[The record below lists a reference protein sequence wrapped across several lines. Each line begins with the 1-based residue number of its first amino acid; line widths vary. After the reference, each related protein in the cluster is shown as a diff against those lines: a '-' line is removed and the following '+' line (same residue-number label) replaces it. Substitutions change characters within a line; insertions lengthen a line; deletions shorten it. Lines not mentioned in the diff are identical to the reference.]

1 MEKLESQVADRLTR
15 YYIVALTLVA
25 VLTVSGLFLIRRTIN
40 NLNHDSRVVNVAG
53 RQRMLSQRLTKL
65 AILKTESISTDDSV
79 RIGSLLN
86 LWKSNHEQLLHG
98 RIKMESEFAVLK
110 SDSIKKM
117 YRNLDPV
124 FQTIYKKLLI
134 VDDPSVSEPER
145 KKALQVILATEPAF
159 LNQMEEIVFQFDKE
173 SYRRIRIL
181 EQIEWILDILTLLVL
196 LAEGILIFRPVV
208 NTTRRV
214 VRLLAESE
222 EEVKIA
228 NDKLKIIN
236 SQLLRAQDDLIRS
249 EEEKYQLQ
257 LAENRV
263 RTAALIEG
271 QEEERKRFALELHD
285 GIGQMLTGL
294 KLHAEKLKQ
303 VQFAD
308 EKQRLRFNKLVSLIQ
323 DTIQTTR
330 QVSFN
335 LMPSVLSDFGLS
347 SALNLLCEQT
357 TELSGVKVAFE
368 GSRER
373 IMLSK
378 PMEIGL
384 YRIAQEALN
393 NAIKHAESDN
403 IKIKLEQTQN
413 RIFLEIEDDGKGF
426 LISNL
431 KNKKESFL
439 TQNGIENIRTRT
451 QLLNG
456 EVKIVTNVNAGTKLI
471 VLIPYKS

>member
-1 MEKLESQVADRLTR
+1 MENGFV
-15 YYIVALTLVA
+15 
-25 VLTVSGLFLIRRTIN
+25 
-40 NLNHDSRVVNVAG
+40 
-53 RQRMLSQRLTKL
+53 
-65 AILKTESISTDDSV
+65 
-79 RIGSLLN
+79 
-86 LWKSNHEQLLHG
+86 
-98 RIKMESEFAVLK
+98 VLK
-110 SDSIKKM
+110 SDSIKTM
-117 YRNLDPV
+117 YRNLEPV
-124 FQTIYKKLLI
+124 FRTMYRNLQI
-134 VDDPSVSEPER
+134 VDDLEVSVNE
-145 KKALQVILATEPAF
+145 KKNALNIILATEPVF
-159 LNQMEEIVFQFDKE
+159 LKQMETIVFQFEKE
-173 SYRRIRIL
+173 SYERIRKL

-222 EEVKIA
+222 EEVKKA

-257 LAENRV
+257 LSENRV

-303 VQFAD
+303 VQFED
-308 EKQRLRFNKLVSLIQ
+308 EKQRLRFDKLVSLIQ

-357 TELSGVKVAFE
+357 TELSGVKIKFY
-368 GSRER
+368 GSREQV
-373 IMLSK
+373 IVSK

-393 NAIKHAESDN
+393 NAIKHAESEN
-403 IKIKLEQTQN
+403 IKIKLEQTEKQ
-413 RIFLEIEDDGKGF
+413 IFLEIEDDGKGF

-456 EVKIVTNVNAGTKLI
+456 EMKILTNVNAGTKLI
-471 VLIPYKS
+471 VIIPL

>member
-25 VLTVSGLFLIRRTIN
+25 VLTLSGLFLIRRTIN

-65 AILKTESISTDDSV
+65 AILHTAGIPAEDSV
-79 RIGSLLN
+79 NIDSLLTI
-86 LWKSNHEQLLHG
+86 WKVNHEQLLRG
-98 RIKMESEFAVLK
+98 RIKMESEFVVIK
-110 SDSIKKM
+110 SDSIKRM
-117 YRNLDPV
+117 YSELEPLFRSLYGNLAVIANPG
-124 FQTIYKKLLI
+124 FLET
-134 VDDPSVSEPER
+134 ER
-145 KKALQVILATEPAF
+145 KKALQVVLATEPAF
-159 LNQMEEIVFQFDKE
+159 LRQMEAIVFQFDRE
-173 SYRRIRIL
+173 SYKRISVL

-208 NTTRRV
+208 NTS
-214 VRLLAESE
+214 L
-222 EEVKIA
+222 KIA
-228 NDKLKIIN
+228 N
-236 SQLLRAQDDLIRS
+236 SQLIRAQDDLIRS
-249 EEEKYQLQ
+249 EEEKYQMQ

-303 VQFAD
+303 VQFPN
-308 EKQRLRFNKLVSLIQ
+308 EKHRLQFEKLVSLIQ
-323 DTIQTTR
+323 DTIHTTR
-330 QVSFN
+330 QVSYN

-347 SALNLLCEQT
+347 AAIQLLCEQIGET
-357 TELSGVKVAFE
+357 TGICITFTGTYHRLELSN
-368 GSRER
+368 
-373 IMLSK
+373 
-378 PMEIGL
+378 PMETGL

-393 NAIKHAESDN
+393 NAVKHAEPDN
-403 IKIKLEQTQN
+403 IKIKLEQNVN
-413 RIFLEIEDDGKGF
+413 RILLEIEDDGKGF

-431 KNKKESFL
+431 KNKNESFL

-456 EVKIVTNVNAGTKLI
+456 EMKMISKVDDGTRLVI
-471 VLIPYKS
+471 TIPV

>member
-25 VLTVSGLFLIRRTIN
+25 ILTVSGLFLIRRTIN

-65 AILKTESISTDDSV
+65 AILHTEGIPTDDSV
-79 RIGSLLN
+79 KIDSLLTI
-86 LWKSNHEQLLHG
+86 WKISHEQLLRG
-98 RIKMESEFAVLK
+98 RIKMESEFVVLK
-110 SDSIKKM
+110 SDSIKEM
-117 YRNLDPV
+117 YRKLEPV
-124 FQTIYKKLLI
+124 FQTIYQNL
-134 VDDPSVSEPER
+134 VVVSSPGVSDTDK
-145 KKALQVILATEPAF
+145 KKALQIILVTEPVF
-159 LNQMEEIVFQFDKE
+159 LNQMEAIVFQFDSE
-173 SYRRIRIL
+173 SYGRIKIL
-181 EQIEWILDILTLLVL
+181 EQIEWILDVLTLLVL

-222 EEVKIA
+222 DAVKMA
-228 NDKLKIIN
+228 NDKLKVTN
-236 SQLLRAQDDLIRS
+236 NQLLRAQNDLIRS

-257 LAENRV
+257 LSENRV
-263 RTAALIEG
+263 RTSALIEG

-303 VQFAD
+303 AQFAD
-308 EKQRLRFNKLVSLIQ
+308 EKQRLRFDKLVSLIQ
-323 DTIQTTR
+323 ETIQTTR

-335 LMPSVLSDFGLS
+335 LMPSVLSDFGLNA
-347 SALNLLCEQT
+347 ALRVLCEQT
-357 TELSGVKVAFE
+357 ADLSGIRVRFE
-368 GSRER
+368 GDSER
-373 IMLSK
+373 IKLNAQ
-378 PMEIGL
+378 MEIGL

-393 NAIKHAESDN
+393 NAVKHSGSDN
-403 IKIKLEQTQN
+403 IKIKLEQKMN
-413 RIFLEIEDDGKGF
+413 RILLEIEDDGKGF

-431 KNKKESFL
+431 KNKNGSFL
-439 TQNGIENIRTRT
+439 TRNGIDNIRTRT

-456 EVKIVTNVNAGTKLI
+456 EMKIISKVDKGTRLVI
-471 VLIPYKS
+471 NIPV

>member
-25 VLTVSGLFLIRRTIN
+25 VLTLSGLFLIRRTIN

-65 AILKTESISTDDSV
+65 AILHTAGIPAEDSV
-79 RIGSLLN
+79 NIDSLLTI
-86 LWKSNHEQLLHG
+86 WKVNHEQLLRG
-98 RIKMESEFAVLK
+98 RIKMESEFVVIK
-110 SDSIKKM
+110 SDSIKRM
-117 YRNLDPV
+117 YSELEPLFRSLYGNLAVIANPG
-124 FQTIYKKLLI
+124 FLET
-134 VDDPSVSEPER
+134 ER
-145 KKALQVILATEPAF
+145 KKALQVVLATEPAF
-159 LNQMEEIVFQFDKE
+159 LRQMEAIVFQFDRE
-173 SYRRIRIL
+173 SYKRISVL

-222 EEVKIA
+222 DAVRMANNSLKIA
-228 NDKLKIIN
+228 N
-236 SQLLRAQDDLIRS
+236 SQLIRAQDDLIRS
-249 EEEKYQLQ
+249 EEEKYQMQ

-303 VQFAD
+303 VQFPN
-308 EKQRLRFNKLVSLIQ
+308 EKHRLQFEKLVSLIQ
-323 DTIQTTR
+323 DTIHTTR
-330 QVSFN
+330 QVSYN

-347 SALNLLCEQT
+347 AAIQLLCEQIGET
-357 TELSGVKVAFE
+357 TGICITFTGTYHRLELSN
-368 GSRER
+368 
-373 IMLSK
+373 
-378 PMEIGL
+378 PMETGL

-393 NAIKHAESDN
+393 NAVKHAEPDN
-403 IKIKLEQTQN
+403 IKIKLEQNVN
-413 RIFLEIEDDGKGF
+413 RILLEIEDDGKGF

-431 KNKKESFL
+431 KNKNESFL

-456 EVKIVTNVNAGTKLI
+456 EMKMISKVDDGTRLVI
-471 VLIPYKS
+471 TIPV

>member
-1 MEKLESQVADRLTR
+1 MHKLESQVADRLTR

-65 AILKTESISTDDSV
+65 AILHTEGIPTDDSV
-79 RIGSLLN
+79 KIDSLLN
-86 LWKSNHEQLLHG
+86 IWKTSHEQLLHG
-98 RIKMESEFAVLK
+98 RIKMESEFVVLK
-110 SDSIKKM
+110 SDSIKEM
-117 YRNLDPV
+117 YRNLEPV
-124 FQTIYKKLLI
+124 FQTIYKNLLI
-134 VDDPSVSEPER
+134 IDNAESSVSA
-145 KKALQVILATEPAF
+145 KKNALEIILKTEPIF
-159 LNQMEEIVFQFDKE
+159 LSQMETIVFQFDSE
-173 SYRRIRIL
+173 SFRRIKIL
-181 EQIEWILDILTLLVL
+181 EQIEWILDIITLLVL

-222 EEVKIA
+222 DAVKLA
-228 NDKLKIIN
+228 NDKLKVTN
-236 SQLLRAQDDLIRS
+236 AQLLRAQDDLVRS

-257 LAENRV
+257 LAEDRV

-303 VQFAD
+303 AQFAD
-308 EKQRLRFNKLVSLIQ
+308 EKQRLRFDKLVSLIQ

-330 QVSFN
+330 QVSYN

-347 SALNLLCEQT
+347 AALNLLCQQT
-357 TELSGVKVAFE
+357 AELSGVNVKYV
-368 GSRER
+368 GSKER
-373 IMLSK
+373 IILTR

-393 NAIKHAESDN
+393 NAIKHSESDN
-403 IKIKLEQTQN
+403 IKIKLEQKEN
-413 RIFLEIEDDGKGF
+413 HILLEIEDDGKGF

-431 KNKKESFL
+431 KNKSGPFL
-439 TQNGIENIRTRT
+439 SQNGIENIRTRT

-456 EVKIVTNVNAGTKLI
+456 EMKIISKVDAGTRLVINLKM
-471 VLIPYKS
+471 

>member
-1 MEKLESQVADRLTR
+1 MENLESQVADRLTR

-25 VLTVSGLFLIRRTIN
+25 ILTISGLFLVRRTIN
-40 NLNHDSRVVNVAG
+40 NLNHDSRVINVAG

-65 AILKTESISTDDSV
+65 AILQTQGIATIDSV
-79 RIGSLLN
+79 RMDSLLN
-86 LWKSNHEQLLHG
+86 SWMVNHGQLLRG
-98 RIKMESEFAVLK
+98 RIRMEDEFVFLK
-110 SDSIKKM
+110 SDSIRKM
-117 YRNLDPV
+117 YQELDPL
-124 FQTIYKKLLI
+124 FQTIYDNLLLI
-134 VDDPSVSEPER
+134 NRPEVSEPDK
-145 KKALQVILATEPAF
+145 KKALQIILATEPKF
-159 LNQMEEIVFQFDKE
+159 LNQMEAIVFQFDLE
-173 SYRRIRIL
+173 SYERIEVL

-222 EEVKIA
+222 DALKMA
-228 NDKLKIIN
+228 NDKLKITN
-236 SQLLRAQDDLIRS
+236 AQLLRVQDDLVRS

-257 LAENRV
+257 LSENRT

-294 KLHAEKLKQ
+294 KLHAEKLRQ

-308 EKQRLRFNKLVSLIQ
+308 EKQRLRLDKLVSLIQ

-347 SALNLLCEQT
+347 AALRVLCEQT
-357 TELSGVKVAFE
+357 TELTGIRVKFE
-368 GSRER
+368 GNSER
-373 IMLSK
+373 IELNA

-384 YRIAQEALN
+384 YRIAQEGMN
-393 NAIKHAESDN
+393 NAVKHSGSDN
-403 IKIKLEQTQN
+403 IKIKLEHMRN
-413 RIFLEIEDDGKGF
+413 RVLLEIEDDGKGF

-431 KNKKESFL
+431 KNKNESFL
-439 TQNGIENIRTRT
+439 TKNGIDNIRTRT

-456 EVKIVTNVNAGTKLI
+456 EMKIVSKVDKGTRLVI
-471 VLIPYKS
+471 NIPV

>member
-65 AILKTESISTDDSV
+65 AILQTEKIPTTDPGKID
-79 RIGSLLN
+79 SLLQV
-86 LWKSNHEQLLHG
+86 WKVSHEQLLRG
-98 RIKMESEFAVLK
+98 RIKMESEFVVLK
-110 SDSIKKM
+110 SDSIKNM
-117 YRNLDPV
+117 YEDLEPV
-124 FQTIYKKLLI
+124 FQTMYKNFLI
-134 VDDPSVSEPER
+134 VDSQAVSEEE
-145 KKALQVILATEPAF
+145 KKMALQTILSTEPIF
-159 LNQMEEIVFQFDKE
+159 LSQMEAIVFQFDKE
-173 SYRRIRIL
+173 SYGRIRIL

-214 VRLLAESE
+214 VRLLAASE
-222 EEVKIA
+222 DAVRVA
-228 NDKLKIIN
+228 NKKLKVVN
-236 SQLLRAQDDLIRS
+236 SQLIRAQYDLVRS

-257 LAENRV
+257 LAEDRV
-263 RTAALIEG
+263 RAAAIIEG

-294 KLHAEKLKQ
+294 KLQAEKLKQ
-303 VQFAD
+303 MQFDD
-308 EKQRLRFNKLVSLIQ
+308 EKQRLRFDKLVTLIQ

-330 QVSFN
+330 QVSYN

-347 SALNLLCEQT
+347 AALNLLCAQT
-357 TELSGVKVAFE
+357 SEISGIKIEYEGVK
-368 GSRER
+368 GR
-373 IMLSK
+373 IVLAR
-378 PMEIGL
+378 PVEIGL

-393 NAIKHAESDN
+393 NAVKHAESDN
-403 IKIKLEQTQN
+403 IKIKLEQTENQ
-413 RIFLEIEDDGKGF
+413 IVLEIEDDGKGF

-431 KNKKESFL
+431 KNKNESFL

-456 EVKIVTNVNAGTKLI
+456 KMEIISKVDSGTKLVI
-471 VLIPYKS
+471 NLHV

>member
-25 VLTVSGLFLIRRTIN
+25 VLTVSGLFLIRRTIS

-134 VDDPSVSEPER
+134 VDDQSVSEPER

-308 EKQRLRFNKLVSLIQ
+308 EKQRLRFDKLVSLIQ

-439 TQNGIENIRTRT
+439 TQNGIENIQTRT

>member
-15 YYIVALTLVA
+15 YYIVALTLIA
-25 VLTVSGLFLIRRTIN
+25 VLTVSGLFLVRRTIN

-65 AILKTESISTDDSV
+65 AILQTEKIPTSDSV
-79 RIGSLLN
+79 KIDSLLVM
-86 LWKSNHEQLLHG
+86 WKVSHEQLLRG
-98 RIKMESEFAVLK
+98 KMKMESEFTVLK
-110 SDSIKKM
+110 SDSLINM
-117 YRNLDPV
+117 YRNLEPV
-124 FQTIYKKLLI
+124 FQTIYKNLLI
-134 VDDPSVSEPER
+134 VNSKSVSDNEK
-145 KKALQVILATEPAF
+145 KKALQTILATEPIF
-159 LNQMEEIVFQFDKE
+159 LKQMEVIVFQFDKE

-196 LAEGILIFRPVV
+196 LAEGVLIFRPVV
-208 NTTRRV
+208 NTTRRA
-214 VRLLAESE
+214 VRLLAASE
-222 EEVKIA
+222 DAIRIANKKLKIA
-228 NDKLKIIN
+228 NI
-236 SQLLRAQDDLIRS
+236 QLIRAQDDLVKS

-257 LAENRV
+257 LAENRI
-263 RTAALIEG
+263 RASALIEG

-294 KLHAEKLKQ
+294 KLQAEKLKQ
-303 VQFAD
+303 MQFDD
-308 EKQRLRFNKLVSLIQ
+308 EKQRIRFDKLVALIQ

-347 SALNLLCEQT
+347 AALNLLCQQT
-357 TELSGVKVAFE
+357 QETSGIPVNYSGTSHRLELGKT
-368 GSRER
+368 
-373 IMLSK
+373 
-378 PMEIGL
+378 MEIGL

-393 NAIKHAESDN
+393 NAVKHSESDN
-403 IKIKLEQTQN
+403 IKIKLEQNTN

-431 KNKKESFL
+431 KNKNGSFL

-456 EVKIVTNVNAGTKLI
+456 EMKIISKVDTGTRLVI
-471 VLIPYKS
+471 NIPV

>member
-40 NLNHDSRVVNVAG
+40 NLNHDSRIVNVAG

-65 AILKTESISTDDSV
+65 AILQTEKIPTSDSV
-79 RIGSLLN
+79 KIDSLLN
-86 LWKSNHEQLLHG
+86 IWKVSHEQLLRG
-98 RIKMESEFAVLK
+98 RIRMESEFVVLK
-110 SDSIKKM
+110 SDSIKNM
-117 YRNLDPV
+117 YRNLEPV
-124 FQTIYKKLLI
+124 FQTIYTNLLTVI
-134 VDDPSVSEPER
+134 NKSVPEGEK
-145 KKALQVILATEPAF
+145 KKALRIILTTEPVF
-159 LNQMEEIVFQFDKE
+159 LNQMDAIVFQFDRE
-173 SYRRIRIL
+173 SYGRIRIL
-181 EQIEWILDILTLLVL
+181 EQIEWILDILTLIVL

-214 VRLLAESE
+214 VRLLAASE
-222 EEVKIA
+222 DAVRVANKKLKIA
-228 NDKLKIIN
+228 N
-236 SQLLRAQDDLIRS
+236 SQLIRAQDDLIRS

-263 RTAALIEG
+263 RAAALIEG

-294 KLHAEKLKQ
+294 KLQAEKLKQ
-303 VQFAD
+303 MQFDD
-308 EKQRLRFNKLVSLIQ
+308 EKYRLRFDKLVALIQ

-347 SALNLLCEQT
+347 AALNLLCKQME
-357 TELSGVKVAFE
+357 EMSGISVKYYGTSGRLE
-368 GSRER
+368 
-373 IMLSK
+373 LSK
-378 PMEIGL
+378 PMETGL

-393 NAIKHAESDN
+393 NAVKHSESDN
-403 IKIKLEQTQN
+403 IKIKLEQNTNQ
-413 RIFLEIEDDGKGF
+413 IFLEIEDDGKGF

-431 KNKKESFL
+431 KNKNGSIL

-456 EVKIVTNVNAGTKLI
+456 EMKIISNVDTGTRLVI
-471 VLIPYKS
+471 NIPI

>member
-308 EKQRLRFNKLVSLIQ
+308 EKQRLRFDKLVSLIQ

-368 GSRER
+368 GSREL

-403 IKIKLEQTQN
+403 IKIKLEHTQN

>member
-65 AILKTESISTDDSV
+65 AILQTEKIPTSDSV
-79 RIGSLLN
+79 KIDSLLN
-86 LWKSNHEQLLHG
+86 IWKVSHEQLLRG
-98 RIKMESEFAVLK
+98 RIKMESEFVVLK
-110 SDSIKKM
+110 SDSIKSM
-117 YRNLDPV
+117 YRNLEPV
-124 FQTIYKKLLI
+124 FQTMYKNFLI
-134 VDDPSVSEPER
+134 IDSPAVSEAEK
-145 KKALQVILATEPAF
+145 KKALQTILSTEPVF
-159 LNQMEEIVFQFDKE
+159 LSQMEAIVFQFDRE
-173 SYRRIRIL
+173 SFGRIRIL

-214 VRLLAESE
+214 VRLLAASE
-222 EEVKIA
+222 DAVRVA
-228 NDKLKIIN
+228 NKKLKISN
-236 SQLLRAQDDLIRS
+236 AQLIRAQDDLIKS

-263 RTAALIEG
+263 RAAALIEG

-294 KLHAEKLKQ
+294 KLQAEKLKQ
-303 VQFAD
+303 MQFDD
-308 EKQRLRFNKLVSLIQ
+308 EKQRLRFDKLVALIQ

-347 SALNLLCEQT
+347 AALNLLCQQIQET
-357 TELSGVKVAFE
+357 SGISVQYI
-368 GSRER
+368 GISHRLD
-373 IMLSK
+373 LSK
-378 PMEIGL
+378 TMEIGL

-393 NAIKHAESDN
+393 NAVKHSESDN
-403 IKIKLEQTQN
+403 IKIKLEQNTNQ
-413 RIFLEIEDDGKGF
+413 IFLEIEDDGKGF

-431 KNKKESFL
+431 KIKNGSFL

-456 EVKIVTNVNAGTKLI
+456 EMKIISKVDTGTRLVI
-471 VLIPYKS
+471 NIPV

>member
-25 VLTVSGLFLIRRTIN
+25 LLTVSGLFLIKRTIN

-65 AILKTESISTDDSV
+65 AILQTEGIPASDNVKIDY
-79 RIGSLLN
+79 LLTI
-86 LWKSNHEQLLHG
+86 WKVSHEQLLHG
-98 RIKMESEFAVLK
+98 RIRMENDYIVFK
-110 SDSIKKM
+110 SDSIKNM
-117 YRNLDPV
+117 YKSLEPV
-124 FQTIYKKLLI
+124 FRTMYASLLT
-134 VDDPSVSEPER
+134 VTNTSVSEENKR
-145 KKALQVILATEPAF
+145 KALQVVLATEPVF
-159 LNQMEEIVFQFDKE
+159 LKQMDAIVFQFDRE
-173 SYRRIRIL
+173 SYKRIRIL

-196 LAEGILIFRPVV
+196 FAEGILIFRPVV

-228 NDKLKIIN
+228 NDKLKITN

-257 LAENRV
+257 LAENRI

-308 EKQRLRFNKLVSLIQ
+308 EKQRLRFDKLVSLIQ

-357 TELSGVKVAFE
+357 TELSGIKVQFE
-368 GSRER
+368 GNRER
-373 IMLSK
+373 IVLSK

-403 IKIKLEQTQN
+403 IKIKLEQMQN
-413 RIFLEIEDDGKGF
+413 QIFLGIEDDGKGF

-456 EVKIVTNVNAGTKLI
+456 EMKIITHVDAGTKLI
-471 VLIPYKS
+471 VTIPL

>member
-1 MEKLESQVADRLTR
+1 MQKLESQVADRLTR

-65 AILKTESISTDDSV
+65 AILHTEGIPTDDSV
-79 RIGSLLN
+79 KIDSLLSI
-86 LWKSNHEQLLHG
+86 WKLNHEQLLRG
-98 RIKMESEFAVLK
+98 RIKMESEFVVLK
-110 SDSIKKM
+110 SDSIKSM
-117 YRNLDPV
+117 YRKLEPV
-124 FQTIYKKLLI
+124 FQNIYQNLLLI
-134 VDDPSVSEPER
+134 DKPGVSDEEK
-145 KKALQVILATEPAF
+145 KKALRIILETEPAF
-159 LNQMEEIVFQFDKE
+159 LNQMETIVFQFDRE
-173 SYRRIRIL
+173 SFGRIRRL

-222 EEVKIA
+222 DAVKAA
-228 NDKLKIIN
+228 NDKLKITN
-236 SQLLRAQDDLIRS
+236 GQLLRAQSDLIRS

-257 LAENRV
+257 LAEDRI
-263 RTAALIEG
+263 RTGALIEG

-303 VQFAD
+303 IQFAD
-308 EKQRLRFNKLVSLIQ
+308 EKQRQRFDKLVSMIQ

-330 QVSFN
+330 QVSYN
-335 LMPSVLSDFGLS
+335 LMPSVLSDFGLNA
-347 SALNLLCEQT
+347 ALKLLCDQT
-357 TELSGVKVAFE
+357 AESSGIIIKFDIP
-368 GSRER
+368 SER
-373 IMLSK
+373 MKLN
-378 PMEIGL
+378 PQVEIAL

-393 NAIKHAESDN
+393 NAVKHSESDN
-403 IKIKLEQTQN
+403 IKIKLEQKTN
-413 RIFLEIEDDGKGF
+413 RILLEIEDDGKGF

-431 KNKKESFL
+431 KNKSGSFL
-439 TQNGIENIRTRT
+439 TQNGIDNIRTRT

-456 EVKIVTNVNAGTKLI
+456 EMKIISKVDKGTRLVI
-471 VLIPYKS
+471 QIPV

>member
-65 AILKTESISTDDSV
+65 AILQTEKIPAGDSV
-79 RIGSLLN
+79 KIESLLHI
-86 LWKSNHEQLLHG
+86 WKVNHEQLLQG
-98 RIKMESEFAVLK
+98 RIRMGNEFVVLK
-110 SDSIKKM
+110 SDSIKNM
-117 YRNLDPV
+117 YRNLEPV
-124 FQTIYKKLLI
+124 FQTMYRNLQI
-134 VDDPSVSEPER
+134 VDDPEVTVNE
-145 KKALQVILATEPAF
+145 KKNALNIILATEPAF
-159 LNQMEEIVFQFDKE
+159 LKQMETIVFQFDKE
-173 SYRRIRIL
+173 SYGRIRKL

-222 EEVKIA
+222 EEVKKA

-257 LAENRV
+257 LSENRV

-308 EKQRLRFNKLVSLIQ
+308 EKQSLRFDKLVSLIQ

-357 TELSGVKVAFE
+357 TDLSGVKVTFY
-368 GSRER
+368 GSREQV
-373 IMLSK
+373 IVSK
-378 PMEIGL
+378 TMEIGL

-393 NAIKHAESDN
+393 NAIKHAESEN
-403 IKIKLEQTQN
+403 IKIKLEQTEKQ
-413 RIFLEIEDDGKGF
+413 IFLEIEDDGKGF

-456 EVKIVTNVNAGTKLI
+456 EMKIVTNVNAGTKLI
-471 VLIPYKS
+471 VIIPL

>member
-1 MEKLESQVADRLTR
+1 MQKLESQVADRLTR

-65 AILKTESISTDDSV
+65 AILQTEKIPTADSV
-79 RIGSLLN
+79 KIDSLLN
-86 LWKSNHEQLLHG
+86 IWKVSHEQLLRG
-98 RIKMESEFAVLK
+98 RIKMESEFVVLK
-110 SDSIKKM
+110 SDTIKEM
-117 YRNLDPV
+117 YRNLEPV
-124 FQTIYKKLLI
+124 FQKIYNNLLI
-134 VDDPSVSEPER
+134 ISKPGVSDSEKKEALGSVL
-145 KKALQVILATEPAF
+145 KTEPLF
-159 LNQMEEIVFQFDKE
+159 LDQMEKIVFQFDTE
-173 SYRRIRIL
+173 SFRRIKIL
-181 EQIEWILDILTLLVL
+181 EQIEWILDIITLLVL

-222 EEVKIA
+222 DAVNLA
-228 NDKLKIIN
+228 NDKLKITN
-236 SQLLRAQDDLIRS
+236 AQLLRAQDDLVRS

-257 LAENRV
+257 LAEDRV

-303 VQFAD
+303 IQFAD
-308 EKQRLRFNKLVSLIQ
+308 EKQRLRFDKLVSLIQ
-323 DTIQTTR
+323 ETIQTTR
-330 QVSFN
+330 QVSYN

-347 SALNLLCEQT
+347 AALNLLCEQT
-357 TELSGVKVAFE
+357 AELTGVKVRYE
-368 GSRER
+368 GAKNR
-373 IMLSK
+373 IILTR
-378 PMEIGL
+378 PIEIGL

-393 NAIKHAESDN
+393 NAIKHSESDN
-403 IKIKLEQTQN
+403 IKIKLEQKEN
-413 RIFLEIEDDGKGF
+413 HILLEIEDDGKGF

-431 KNKKESFL
+431 KNKS
-439 TQNGIENIRTRT
+439 
-451 QLLNG
+451 
-456 EVKIVTNVNAGTKLI
+456 
-471 VLIPYKS
+471 

>member
-222 EEVKIA
+222 EEVKTA

-308 EKQRLRFNKLVSLIQ
+308 EKQRLRFDKLVSLIQ